1 MNKDI
6 AIVIPC
12 FNEASRFP
20 FSYWSAIICDNPRVY
35 WIFVDDG
42 STDKTTEI
50 LQDLSRDLPVEF
62 YKSDRNLGKGNAI
75 RFGLLNA
82 LGLSVDIKFFGY
94 LDSDGA
100 FNQTDIRRLI
110 DIALT
115 DNEVKYKN
123 SSDAIISSRVALA
136 GRSVVRKKSRHYIGR
151 VIATILTAN
160 WKEAPYDTQS
170 GFKLFKNSDSFRE
183 AVKTPFLTKW
193 FMDIELLVRI
203 GVLNQ
208 GALQIWEEPVSAW
221 RDISGSKINLREFP
235 ILIREIAYAR
245 QQVLALLEKRNQSG
259 SHRIR
264 RN

>member
-12 FNEASRFP
+12 FNEASRLP
-20 FSYWSAIICDNPRVY
+20 IKYWSEIICDNPRVY

-42 STDKTTEI
+42 STDNTSEI
-50 LQDLSRDLPVEF
+50 LQELSKALPAKY

-82 LGLSVDIKFFGY
+82 LGLSAEIEFFGY

-100 FNQTDIRRLI
+100 FSQSDIRRLI

-115 DNEVKYKN
+115 DSKVNYKN

-160 WKEAPYDTQS
+160 WNDAPYDTQS
-170 GFKLFKNSDSFRE
+170 GFKLFKNSDSFR
-183 AVKTPFLTKW
+183 AAIKTPFLTKW
-193 FMDIELLVRI
+193 FVDIELFVRI
-203 GVLNQ
+203 ALLNQ
-208 GALQIWEEPVSAW
+208 GEVRIWEEPLSTWKDVS
-221 RDISGSKINLREFP
+221 DSKISLREFP
-235 ILIREIAYAR
+235 RLIKEIVFAR
-245 QQVLALLEKRNQSG
+245 HQVLALLEKRN
-259 SHRIR
+259 
-264 RN
+264 